1 MKKECIYCFFSIR
14 DDLRIRVLSRFR
26 QIFIPIGVPV
36 IDDGPGAITTVII
49 YGYQS
54 DTLLTYAVLSLT
66 VLGVLGILFLTLL
79 SGPVIQKVTGE
90 LSLNLTSRIFGMI
103 LIAIAVQFMVD
114 GLLIVFPGW
123 SS

>member
-1 MKKECIYCFFSIR
+1 M
-14 DDLRIRVLSRFR
+14 
-26 QIFIPIGVPV
+26 PV
-36 IDDGPGAITTVII
+36 IDGPGAITTVII